1 MCIQV
6 ERTIGLLRQKYNILH
21 SILPIDH
28 LMSTSLPERLA
39 YAMQGHG
46 IGKILRPAHKVYA
59 LSCPLLKDKPT
70 KYIFISLVILTY
82 CY

>member
-1 MCIQV
+1 MTKVYLKQ
-6 ERTIGLLRQKYNILH
+6 
-21 SILPIDH
+21 
-28 LMSTSLPERLA
+28 RLA

-59 LSCPLLKDKPT
+59 VSCPLLKDKPT
-70 KYIFISLVILTY
+70 KYMFISLVMLIY